1 MAESQGGT
9 AGPESVFVNVV
20 LDSLH
25 EGMQVLAP
33 DWRYLY
39 VNEAAASHGRRT
51 PEELLGRTLLECYP
65 GIEQSK
71 VFEVMQRCMEQRAAD
86 TVENLFKYEDGTE
99 AWFELRIRPCQEGI
113 VVLSLDV
120 TDRKRLE
127 TALRQ
132 SHKLRALGE
141 MAVGVAHDLKNLL
154 NPLGLQVELLRRKT
168 KSDARAGEILDQMSG
183 VLKRGTQT
191 IDRLREFA
199 RQAPESGVVPVDLNA
214 VTREAVD
221 LCYAKTLK
229 HDKRV
234 RISSQL
240 DGAVMVRANG
250 SELLAAIVNL
260 VFNAL
265 DAMPEG
271 GTVTL
276 RTGLT
281 EAGGWVAVE
290 DTGVGMTPEV
300 KLRAFEP
307 FFTTKGEQGTGMGL
321 AMVFAFAARCDGRAD
336 LRSSPGE
343 GTTVTLSFPALASA
357 QSVA

>member
-127 TALRQ
+127 TA
-132 SHKLRALGE
+132 
-141 MAVGVAHDLKNLL
+141 
-154 NPLGLQVELLRRKT
+154 P
-168 KSDARAGEILDQMSG
+168 
-183 VLKRGTQT
+183 
-191 IDRLREFA
+191 
-199 RQAPESGVVPVDLNA
+199 
-214 VTREAVD
+214 
-221 LCYAKTLK
+221 
-229 HDKRV
+229 
-234 RISSQL
+234 
-240 DGAVMVRANG
+240 
-250 SELLAAIVNL
+250 
-260 VFNAL
+260 
-265 DAMPEG
+265 
-271 GTVTL
+271 
-276 RTGLT
+276 
-281 EAGGWVAVE
+281 
-290 DTGVGMTPEV
+290 
-300 KLRAFEP
+300 
-307 FFTTKGEQGTGMGL
+307 
-321 AMVFAFAARCDGRAD
+321 
-336 LRSSPGE
+336 
-343 GTTVTLSFPALASA
+343 
-357 QSVA
+357 